1 MRINKQTA
9 FLLLMLVSVILLTG
23 ATNTLAQDTGAGPDV
38 RMVANGQRIEK
49 FKGVVVKRNAD
60 SFNMRDPTGSGPDTV
75 VLLTPSTEVKSH
87 KKGLLRGS
95 KEYAVTNIL
104 RGLRL
109 EVDGTGNAEG
119 QLVADKIRF
128 DEQDLRAA
136 QALQVTDQLAQENE
150 RRVAAAEENA
160 RKLAGQIEENTALA
174 NAAQA
179 RADEAMKNAER
190 ANNRINGL
198 DDYDP
203 VRTFTVLFR
212 PGSAVLSPKAK
223 ADMDAGAAWVKTQNT
238 KGWVVAV
245 VGFADTTGNTARNR
259 SLSERRANAVIGYL
273 VMKHNLP
280 LQRLIQPFGYG
291 DSNAVADNTTA
302 DGRAKN
308 RRVEIRLLVNKGIA
322 GTVD

>member
-1 MRINKQTA
+1 MSINKQTPV
-9 FLLLMLVSVILLTG
+9 LLIILVFGFILMCPSL
-23 ATNTLAQDTGAGPDV
+23 TLAQDAGSTVQV
-38 RMVANGQRIEK
+38 RSVPNGQRMEK

-60 SFNMRDPTGSGPDTV
+60 SFNMRDPSGSGPDTV

-174 NAAQA
+174 QAAQA
-179 RADEAMKNAER
+179 RADEAMKSAMR
-190 ANNRINGL
+190 ANDRINGL
-198 DDYDP
+198 DDYDT
-203 VRTFTVLFR
+203 VRTLTVLFR
-212 PGSAVLSPKAK
+212 PGSAFLLPKAK
-223 ADMDAGAAWVKTQNT
+223 ADIDAGAAWVRTQNT

-280 LQRLIQPFGYG
+280 LQRLVQPFGYG
-291 DSNAVADNTTA
+291 DSNAVADNSTA

-308 RRVEIRLLVNKGIA
+308 RRVEIRILVNKGIA
-322 GTVD
+322 DTNH

>member
-1 MRINKQTA
+1 MRINKPALSPLLTLA
-9 FLLLMLVSVILLTG
+9 FLLLLTSA
-23 ATNTLAQDTGAGPDV
+23 ATAFGQDTSNIASV
-38 RMVANGQRIEK
+38 SNGQEVK
-49 FKGVVVKRNAD
+49 KLKGIVVKRNAD
-60 SFNMRDPTGSGPDTV
+60 SFNMRDPSGTGPETV
-75 VLLTPSTEVKSH
+75 VLLTPQTEVKSH
-87 KKGLLRGS
+87 KRGVFKGS
-95 KEYAVTNIL
+95 KDYGVSYIL

-109 EVDGTGNAEG
+109 EVDGTGNASG
-119 QLVADKIRF
+119 QLVASKIRF
-128 DEQDLRAA
+128 DEQDLRSA
-136 QALQVTDQLAQENE
+136 QGLQVTDQLAQENAA
-150 RRVAAAEENA
+150 RVAAAEENA
-160 RKLAGQIEENTALA
+160 RKLSGQLEETTALA

-179 RADEAMKNAER
+179 KADAAQATADR

-212 PGSAVLSPKAK
+212 VGSATLTPKAK
-223 ADMDAGAAWVKTQNT
+223 ADMDAGAAWVKSQNT

-245 VGFADTTGNTARNR
+245 VGFADTTGNTERNR

-280 LQRLIQPFGYG
+280 LQRLVQPFGYG
-291 DSNAVADNTTA
+291 DSNAVADNSTA

-322 GTVD
+322 DTAQ

>member
-1 MRINKQTA
+1 MRINKHALAGLLTLAFFLFLTSATTA
-9 FLLLMLVSVILLTG
+9 FSQDAEVHSV
-23 ATNTLAQDTGAGPDV
+23 P
-38 RMVANGQRIEK
+38 NGQQIKK
-49 FKGVVVKRNAD
+49 FKGIVVKRNAD
-60 SFNMRDPTGSGPDTV
+60 SFNMRDPSGGGPDTV

-87 KKGLLRGS
+87 KRGVFRGS

-104 RGLRL
+104 RGLRV

-150 RRVAAAEENA
+150 RRLAASEENA

-179 RADEAMKNAER
+179 KAAEALKNAER
-190 ANNRINGL
+190 ANTRINGL
-198 DDYDP
+198 DDYEP
-203 VRTFTVLFR
+203 IRTYSVLFR
-212 PGSAVLSPKAK
+212 PGSAVLLRKAK
-223 ADMDAGAAWVKTQNT
+223 ADIDAGAAWVKSQNT

-245 VGFADTTGNTARNR
+245 VGFADTQGNTERNR

-291 DSNAVADNTTA
+291 DSNPAADNATA
-302 DGRAKN
+302 AGRAQN

-322 GTVD
+322 DTASTQ